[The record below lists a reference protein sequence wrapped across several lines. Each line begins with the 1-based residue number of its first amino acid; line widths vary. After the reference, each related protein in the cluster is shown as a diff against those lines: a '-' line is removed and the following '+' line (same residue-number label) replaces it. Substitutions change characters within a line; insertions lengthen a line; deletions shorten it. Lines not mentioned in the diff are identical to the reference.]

1 MSRYADHSQEILYRE
16 GKLIGFNAGYG
27 FHSEHEWGYKGMEQ
41 IQPRKSMKKDKQP
54 NPFSEEIV
62 RNPKMVHLME
72 LNDSGNVFLTND
84 EFYYYEM
91 LKKSEEDRNKRMEAL
106 INNKD
111 RKSTA
116 DFLERIG
123 MQPEQPEVIALWNE
137 SDFYLLSTNEN
148 SSELLKTLYKEM
160 QKGNVAISSDYSFLF
175 KDRGLSF
182 ILLDQLTQDDIMKKQ
197 LIDHQKEI
205 AKQFEKEYNDF
216 LEKEGLA
223 GFDTDMNYPI
233 RFANV
238 QINKVDQTDKGMSP
252 KFYLELYHIVNG
264 EWDNNS
270 CLFNVPRH
278 MSGNEIK
285 FLVPIVKSKDFE
297 EFATSHSKEDVET
310 YINEQLEQ
318 YHEQQRLT
326 KKQEY
331 QIGKESLN
339 DIATEQR
346 TETVEKRKMS
356 LGDRIKN
363 WLNPD
368 KVKSAEEKGE

>member
-41 IQPRKSMKKDKQP
+41 IQPSKPRKKDKQS
-54 NPFSEEIV
+54 NPFSKEIV

-111 RKSTA
+111 RKQTA

-252 KFYLELYHIVNG
+252 EFYLELYHIVNG

-297 EFATSHSKEDVET
+297 KFATSHSKEDVET
-310 YINEQLEQ
+310 YINEQLEK

-339 DIATEQR
+339 AIATEQR

-368 KVKSAEEKGE
+368 KVKSAKEKGE